1 VVGDV
6 LLDRDVFGHTERISP
21 DAPVPVVDVDEVRE
35 SPGGAGLTALLCA
48 GAGVPVTLVAPIA
61 ADDAGA
67 ALRARLCRD
76 VELIEL
82 AHEGASRVK
91 TRVRSAG
98 QSLLRLDDGG
108 PGTPT
113 GRLSDAV
120 RAALCGA
127 DVVLVS
133 DYGAGTTHHP
143 LLRGLLAD
151 VARTGVLV
159 WDPHPRGAQ
168 PVPGAALA
176 TPNLAEA
183 NGAAA
188 RLRLLASAAPDV
200 LADSLRHAWDVRAVC
215 VTAGSQGAYLSAADG
230 EAMFVPAPVVSGGDP
245 CGAGDRFSASAAVA
259 LARGAVLSEAVEVA
273 VADAS
278 AWVGAGGAEGF
289 RTRPVD
295 TGAVVEAAPGGP
307 RPDVAASETAE
318 LAEVVARVR
327 AGGGTLVATGGCFDI
342 LHAGHVAS
350 LDAARRLGDALVVL
364 VNSDESVRRLKG
376 PGRPVVHAQDRVRVL
391 QALSSVDA
399 VALFTE
405 DDPRA
410 ALDRLRPDVWV
421 KGGDY
426 DTALMPEADLVR
438 SWGGRVVLLPYVD
451 GRSTTSILRR
461 SSRSEQE
468 AL

>member
-1 VVGDV
+1 
-6 LLDRDVFGHTERISP
+6 LRD
-21 DAPVPVVDVDEVRE
+21 
-35 SPGGAGLTALLCA
+35 
-48 GAGVPVTLVAPIA
+48 
-61 ADDAGA
+61 
-67 ALRARLCRD
+67 
-76 VELIEL
+76 
-82 AHEGASRVK
+82 
-91 TRVRSAG
+91 
-98 QSLLRLDDGG
+98 
-108 PGTPT
+108 
-113 GRLSDAV
+113 
-120 RAALCGA
+120 A

-133 DYGAGTTHHP
+133 DYGAGTTHQP
-143 LLRGLLAD
+143 ELRELLAAA
-151 VARTGVLV
+151 ARTGVLV
-159 WDPHPRGAQ
+159 WDPHPRGAR
-168 PVPGAALA
+168 PVAGAGLA

-183 NGAAA
+183 LAAA
-188 RLRLLASAAPDV
+188 AKLRLLASAPPDV
-200 LADSLRHAWDVRAVC
+200 LADTLRGAWEVRAVC

-230 EAMFVPAPVVSGGDP
+230 EVMFVPAPAVSDGDP

-259 LARGAVLSEAVEVA
+259 LTRGAVLSEAVEAA

-278 AWVGAGGAEGF
+278 AWVAAGGAEGF
-289 RTRPVD
+289 RNRRAD
-295 TGAVVEAAPGGP
+295 TGLGAGDSIGTADGDAAAGG
-307 RPDVAASETAE
+307 TGE
-318 LAEVVARVR
+318 LGELVARVR

-399 VALFTE
+399 VAIFTE

-461 SSRSEQE
+461 SSRTHSNLET
-468 AL
+468 L